1 MKSHGYYLRHVKA
14 CLQISKNS
22 QTFHNISENALKFTL
37 WTSSC
42 SKRIGNLAS
51 RAKVKCAIR
60 NTAASPL
67 SPRIVHCVMAA
78 LLYTRFCIA
87 RDLSQTIAMRS

>member
-1 MKSHGYYLRHVKA
+1 M
-14 CLQISKNS
+14 Q
-22 QTFHNISENALKFTL
+22 FTL

-51 RAKVKCAIR
+51 RAKAKCAIH

-67 SPRIVHCVMAA
+67 SPRIAHCVMTA

-87 RDLSQTIAMRS
+87 RDRSQTIAMRSEKRTRGVGGESLLRHKNEARLLGKI